1 VSSVVSTLVPTI
13 IATIV
18 PVVISMLISAVIV
31 AIAAVAVR
39 ARKDND
45 VTAIG
50 AVPQARARMRRYRR
64 RPRAVRRPLPL
75 VRAARMPA
83 RQGKALKALSACCG
97 TPPSVYLLSEAKGRA
112 LVPLSAD

>member
-1 VSSVVSTLVPTI
+1 MRRRAARPTVVALAFAVAPVVSALVSPVVSTLVPTI
-13 IATIV
+13 IAIANVV

-50 AVPQARARMRRYRR
+50 AVPQAGARMRRYRR

-83 RQGKALKALSACCG
+83 RQGKA
-97 TPPSVYLLSEAKGRA
+97 
-112 LVPLSAD
+112 VP

>member
-83 RQGKALKALSACCG
+83 RQGKAVPEGRSGMLWDTSLGLPLK
-97 TPPSVYLLSEAKGRA
+97 
-112 LVPLSAD
+112 